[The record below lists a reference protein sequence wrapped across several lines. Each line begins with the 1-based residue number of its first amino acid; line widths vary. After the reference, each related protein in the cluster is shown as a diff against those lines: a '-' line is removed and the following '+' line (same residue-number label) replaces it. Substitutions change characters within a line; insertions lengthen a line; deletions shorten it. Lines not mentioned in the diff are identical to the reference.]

1 MNAHHLLWLAAL
13 LTVGARYG
21 TAPTLGVNQAA
32 SGTIVVRVQGFRSA
46 SGSARISL
54 FNDASGFPAD
64 ESAAIA
70 KAVTSIGDGKS
81 AARFDNLPP
90 ADYAVAIH
98 HDENNDA
105 KMNRRL
111 FGIPK
116 EGYGVSNNIVHARRA
131 PRFDEARFRLESA
144 LRTVTIDVHY

>member
-1 MNAHHLLWLAAL
+1 
-13 LTVGARYG
+13 
-21 TAPTLGVNQAA
+21 
-32 SGTIVVRVQGFRSA
+32 VVRVQGFRSA

-54 FNDASGFPAD
+54 FNRASGFPDD

-81 AARFDNLPP
+81 EARFDHLPP

-131 PRFDEARFRLESA
+131 SRFDEARFRLESA
-144 LRTVTIDVHY
+144 SWARRSESDPFAARKVIHLGA